1 MMRRKVPGRPY
12 QRASSARNREAIH
25 RTRAMVVSHSVTMF
39 TRPAAQSTGEFID
52 ETIRRW
58 RAGCTLDSISRSVC
72 KLVRDAIGAAG
83 RSAQPG
89 GAHGL
94 SAEFEERRERERA
107 VGHCVDQLRVGG
119 AQVFHDVRG
128 GGRRLD
134 HVIISRRGVFVVET
148 RALAKPWPK
157 AKVYVEGRKL
167 LVAGKYLEHDPRAGA
182 AAAARWIEAFL
193 KKSTGKRF
201 TARAIV
207 AFPGWYVQQNDPPGS
222 VWVIEP
228 KALPALLD
236 HEAPTVPTADVALA
250 AWHLSRYVRMDHARA
265 A

>member
-1 MMRRKVPGRPY
+1 
-12 QRASSARNREAIH
+12 
-25 RTRAMVVSHSVTMF
+25 MF
-39 TRPAAQSTGEFID
+39 TRPAARSTGEFID

-58 RAGCTLDSISRSVC
+58 RAGCTLDSFSRSVR
-72 KLVRDAIGAAG
+72 KLIRDAVGAGGPTAV
-83 RSAQPG
+83 QPG

-94 SAEFEERRERERA
+94 PAELEERRERERTVA
-107 VGHCVDQLRVGG
+107 ECIDRLRAGG

-128 GGRRLD
+128 DGRRLD

-148 RALAKPWPK
+148 RSLPKPWPK

-167 LVAGKYLEHDPRAGA
+167 LVAGKYLERDPRTGA
-182 AAAARWIEAFL
+182 ADAARWIEAFL
-193 KKSTGKRF
+193 RKSTGKRF

-207 AFPGWYVQQNDPPGS
+207 AFPGWYVQQNDPPGP

-236 HEAPTVPTADVALA
+236 HEAATVPTADVALA
-250 AWHLSRYVRMDHARA
+250 AWHLSRYVRTDLARA

>member
-1 MMRRKVPGRPY
+1 
-12 QRASSARNREAIH
+12 
-25 RTRAMVVSHSVTMF
+25 MVMSHSITMF
-39 TRPAAQSTGEFID
+39 TRPAAQSTGEIID

-58 RAGCTLDSISRSVC
+58 RAGCALDSLSRSVC
-72 KLVRDAIGAAG
+72 KLIRDAIGAAG
-83 RSAQPG
+83 RAAQPG
-89 GAHGL
+89 RAHGL
-94 SAEFEERRERERA
+94 SAEAGERRERERA
-107 VGHCVDQLRVGG
+107 VAQCIDQLRAGG

-128 GGRRLD
+128 DGRRLH

-148 RALAKPWPK
+148 RVLAKPWPK

-167 LVAGKYLEHDPRAGA
+167 LVAGKHLEHDPRTGA

-201 TARAIV
+201 TARGIV

-236 HEAPTVPTADVALA
+236 HEAPTVPAADVALA
-250 AWHLSRYVRMDHARA
+250 AWHLSRYVRMDLARA

>member
-1 MMRRKVPGRPY
+1 
-12 QRASSARNREAIH
+12 
-25 RTRAMVVSHSVTMF
+25 MVMSHSAKMF
-39 TRPAAQSTGEFID
+39 SRPVETNAGEFID
-52 ETIRRW
+52 EKIRRW
-58 RAGCTLDSISRSVC
+58 RAGCTLDSISRG
-72 KLVRDAIGAAG
+72 VRRLICAAIGAPVRPA
-83 RSAQPG
+83 AQPG
-89 GAHGL
+89 SVRRPPADL
-94 SAEFEERRERERA
+94 EERREGERA
-107 VGHCVDQLRVGG
+107 VAQCIDRLRVGG

-128 GGRRLD
+128 DGRRLD

-148 RALAKPWPK
+148 RALPKPWPK

-167 LVAGKYLEHDPRAGA
+167 LVAGKYLEHDPRTGA
-182 AAAARWIEAFL
+182 ADAARWIEAFL
-193 KKSTGKRF
+193 KKTTGKRF
-201 TARAIV
+201 PARAIV

-250 AWHLSRYVRMDHARA
+250 AWHLSRYVRADLARA

>member
-1 MMRRKVPGRPY
+1 MSHFAMMFSRPV
-12 QRASSARNREAIH
+12 AR
-25 RTRAMVVSHSVTMF
+25 
-39 TRPAAQSTGEFID
+39 STGEFID
-52 ETIRRW
+52 EKIRRW
-58 RAGCTLDSISRSVC
+58 RAGCTLDSFLRCVWRLICGV
-72 KLVRDAIGAAG
+72 IGAV
-83 RSAQPG
+83 RRPTAQPG
-89 GAHGL
+89 
-94 SAEFEERRERERA
+94 SARRPPADLEERRERERSVA
-107 VGHCVDQLRVGG
+107 QCIDRLRVGG
-119 AQVFHDVRG
+119 AHVFHDVRG
-128 GGRRLD
+128 DGRRLD

-148 RALAKPWPK
+148 RALPKPWPK

-167 LVAGKYLEHDPRAGA
+167 LVAGKYLEHDPRTGA
-182 AAAARWIEAFL
+182 ADAARWIEAFL

-236 HEAPTVPTADVALA
+236 HEALTVPTADVALA
-250 AWHLSRYVRMDHARA
+250 AWHLSRHVRTDLSRA

>member
-1 MMRRKVPGRPY
+1 M
-12 QRASSARNREAIH
+12 
-25 RTRAMVVSHSVTMF
+25 SHSITMF

-58 RAGCTLDSISRSVC
+58 RAACTLESFSRSVR
-72 KLVRDAIGAAG
+72 KLIRDALGAAG
-83 RSAQPG
+83 RAARPG
-89 GAHGL
+89 GAQGL
-94 SAEFEERRERERA
+94 PADVDERRERERA
-107 VGHCVDQLRVGG
+107 VAQCIDQLRVGG

-128 GGRRLD
+128 DGRRLD

-148 RALAKPWPK
+148 RVLAKPWPK

-167 LVAGKYLEHDPRAGA
+167 LVAGKHLEHDPRVGA

-236 HEAPTVPTADVALA
+236 HEAPTVPAADVALA
-250 AWHLSRYVRMDHARA
+250 AWHLSRYVRTDLARA